1 MIWKYFYSY
10 QSASEHGT
18 LYQLRNKLNRTNVVN
33 TPKRDMNACEDFLD
47 VVTSGLVMAAV
58 CTTLQLK
65 SVDELPTNSALLR
78 ADEMWTMTADERK
91 ECLKQLCERVFD
103 RFVDFSY
110 NSPVT
115 VVSEGDRVFQYS
127 VQLLRL
133 GLFYQE
139 FSDAIREGDGNR
151 VLRCWKYMLPI
162 FSASG
167 SRNYVCEAANLLIQQ
182 SYTLPPRLAQQLLW
196 SRFVN
201 VHGQPGHNVPVDM
214 HMEHLNKIAKCAFG
228 FLGSNKTKK
237 AITRIGQSIGTLS
250 PVLDNFDEDNH
261 IQDESRTR
269 KRPTNQKDIEL
280 VVKELLKA
288 DSLKMKSTKRKHSHF
303 PNPRDNL
310 RVKDKGELLQWLIDK
325 LPSTF

>member
-1 MIWKYFYSY
+1 MIWKFFYSY

-18 LYQLRNKLNRTNVVN
+18 LYQLRNKLNRTNVVK
-33 TPKRDMNACEDFLD
+33 TPKKDVNACEDFLD
-47 VVTSGLVMAAV
+47 IVTSGLVVAAV

-65 SVDELPTNSALLR
+65 SVDELPTNSALPR
-78 ADEMWTMTADERK
+78 ADEMWTMTTDERK

-103 RFVDFSY
+103 RFVAFSY
-110 NSPVT
+110 NAPVT
-115 VVSEGDRVFQYS
+115 VVSGGDRVFQYS

-133 GLFYQE
+133 GLFYHE
-139 FSDAIREGDGNR
+139 FADAIREGDGNR

-167 SRNYVCEAANLLIQQ
+167 SRNYACEAANLLIQH

-201 VHGQPGHNVPVDM
+201 VYGRPGRNVPVDM
-214 HMEHLNKIAKCAFG
+214 HMEHLNKIAKGAIS
-228 FLGSNKTKK
+228 FLGSNKSEK
-237 AITRIGQSIGTLS
+237 AIARIGQSIGTLS

-261 IQDESRTR
+261 IQATSSTQ
-269 KRPTNQKDIEL
+269 KRPTTQKDIEV

-288 DSLKMKSTKRKHSHF
+288 DSLKTKNTKRKHSHF
-303 PNPRDNL
+303 PRPRDNL
-310 RVKDKGELLQWLIDK
+310 RVKDKGEVLQWLIGK